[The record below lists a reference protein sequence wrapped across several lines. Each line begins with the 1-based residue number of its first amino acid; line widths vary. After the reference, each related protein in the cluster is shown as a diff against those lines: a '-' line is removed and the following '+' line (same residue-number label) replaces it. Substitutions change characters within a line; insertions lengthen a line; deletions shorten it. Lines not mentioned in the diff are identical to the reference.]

1 MEDKVVIKIQRVFK
15 ENSEIKLEDIL
26 RSIFEDDS
34 KNTVDNFF
42 RSLNIKDIDSIRKG
56 DFTLC

>member
-56 DFTLC
+56 DFTIC

>member
-1 MEDKVVIKIQRVFK
+1 MEDKAVIKIQRVFK

>member
-1 MEDKVVIKIQRVFK
+1 MEDKVVMKIQRVFK

>member
-42 RSLNIKDIDSIRKG
+42 RSLNIKDIDSIQKG

>member
-1 MEDKVVIKIQRVFK
+1 MKIQRVFK